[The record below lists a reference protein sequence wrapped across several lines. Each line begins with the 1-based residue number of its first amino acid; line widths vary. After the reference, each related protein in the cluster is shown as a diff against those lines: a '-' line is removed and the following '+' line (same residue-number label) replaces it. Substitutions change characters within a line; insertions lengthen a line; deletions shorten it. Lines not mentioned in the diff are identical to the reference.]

1 MRNGFLSSLKES
13 RTVSIP
19 STPLGILRKYVTH
32 RGDEHARLHGIRMLR
47 LEAERLVPFGGPY
60 TGKIHR
66 PIEVLSYL
74 QRLTFADAIDQG
86 LLEEIV
92 ISAPRLTSLPF
103 INCLVSESWVVD
115 RAVEGQPSP
124 DNPVDTDIFVANLV
138 EERRTGVR
146 TTKNFTVNGV
156 LRGERLKDFIS
167 AMENY
172 I

>member
-1 MRNGFLSSLKES
+1 MRGSTEFECYGSG
-13 RTVSIP
+13 P
-19 STPLGILRKYVTH
+19 SGSFHI
-32 RGDEHARLHGIRMLR
+32 
-47 LEAERLVPFGGPY
+47 GGPY

-92 ISAPRLTSLPF
+92 ISAPRLTSLAF
-103 INCLVSESWVVD
+103 INCLVSKSWVVD